1 MHFFVVEVFPGD
13 GPAAP
18 PARIH
23 VPELAKSA
31 AGGNTIDV
39 DLKPHFT
46 GDWSRFRLLQ
56 LKTGDS
62 DSGTL
67 PLRSEVIH
75 VLDGSAVVTVD
86 GKRYAGDAGFSVAV
100 PSQLSRRIENVDA
113 KPLNLI
119 ITEVMVA

>member
-31 AGGNTIDV
+31 AAGNTIDV

-46 GDWSRFRLLQ
+46 GAWSRFRLLQ
-56 LKTGDS
+56 LKTGDFDS
-62 DSGTL
+62 DTL
-67 PLRSEVIH
+67 PSRSEVIH
-75 VLDGSAVVTVD
+75 VLDGSAVITVD
-86 GKRYAGDAGFSVAV
+86 GERYAGDAGFSVAV
-100 PSQLSRRIENVDA
+100 PPRFFRRIENVDA